1 MNLLQIK
8 QRIGQKFNLIVGVLF
23 LLALILYAVAYII
36 EKGFTG
42 LSIVTITAAVATAL
56 LLTAVSVT
64 IEQYIKA
71 NLSDQEVKTMLKCR
85 EFGVQNLEERSTFR
99 RINIYPPANILHT
112 CHSEVLVVAYSA
124 ENLVEAN
131 QSWIT
136 SALNNN
142 KYIGLLILHP
152 EHLEQANQT
161 EKGRDIKSQICKTL
175 EYCKALTKDSNRRA
189 AHLKVKGYRGHFY
202 FTGIFIDRNIWGL
215 PISNSHQVNGLVR
228 IQLKANFK
236 SQHEGLVQTFNP
248 QSKYAIYYEESC
260 REIWKRSEDL
270 LKGKKQ

>member
-1 MNLLQIK
+1 MNLLKIK
-8 QRIGQKFNLIVGVLF
+8 QWIIQNSNSIAGGIFVF
-23 LLALILYAVAYII
+23 ALILLAIAYII
-36 EKGFTG
+36 ERGFTG
-42 LSIVTITAAVATAL
+42 LSTATIIAAVATAL
-56 LLTAVSVT
+56 LLASVSVT

-71 NLSDQEVKTMLKCR
+71 NLSNQEVRIILKYR
-85 EFGVQNLEERSTFR
+85 EFGIYDLEERSTSR
-99 RINIYPPANILHT
+99 RVNIYPPAKILDA
-112 CHSEVLVVAYSA
+112 CRSEVLIIAYSA
-124 ENLVEAN
+124 ENFVEAN
-131 QSWIT
+131 QSWIAK
-136 SALNNN
+136 ALDNN

-161 EKGRDIKSQICKTL
+161 EKGRNIKSQIGKTL

-215 PISNSHQVNGLVR
+215 PINNPYQVNGLVR

-236 SQHEGLVQTFNP
+236 SQHEGLVPTFNP
-248 QSKYAIYYEESC
+248 QSNYASYYEESC

>member
-85 EFGVQNLEERSTFR
+85 EFGVQNLEERNTFR
-99 RINIYPPANILHT
+99 RINIYPPANILDT
-112 CHSEVLVVAYSA
+112 CHSEVLILAYSA
-124 ENLVEAN
+124 ENFIEAN
-131 QSWIT
+131 QQWIAK
-136 SALNNN
+136 ALDNNI
-142 KYIGLLILHP
+142 YIGLLIIHP
-152 EHLEQANQT
+152 EHLEQAKQT
-161 EKGRDIKSQICKTL
+161 EKGRNIKPQIDKTL
-175 EYCKALTKDSNRRA
+175 GYCKALTKDSNKRA
-189 AHLKVKGYRGHFY
+189 AHLKAKGYRGHFY

-215 PISNSHQVNGLVR
+215 PINNPYQVNGLVR
-228 IQLKANFK
+228 IQLKANYK
-236 SQHEGLVQTFNP
+236 SQHIGLLPTFNP
-248 QSKYAIYYEESC
+248 QSYYATYYEESC
-260 REIWKRSEDL
+260 REIWKRAEDL
-270 LKGKKQ
+270 FESKK